1 MDWLLLGKNKLI
13 NIRKFAGPLLY
24 VLQAISVLVIAFVSF
39 RLANYDLRVPFNYT
53 GDSVVILMF
62 IKGLILNGW
71 AWVIPQLSAPFEMSA
86 AAFPLMTSFD
96 WMIMKGLSLF
106 TSEPG
111 LVLNLFW
118 LLTLVFSAWSAAVAL
133 GFLGVHR
140 AIALVAGVL
149 YAYLP
154 YALLRN
160 VAHLNLVYYLV
171 PFLSLLAIHITSGLR
186 AANGPWARRLMY
198 AACLAQGFNYIY
210 FSFFSVLLFGF
221 AAAYAYV
228 NSRSIDAVKVAV
240 VAIGLIIMGAAI
252 NLAPSF
258 YSWHKDGKPP
268 EMDYKHPVEAE
279 IYGAKIRRMIAP
291 HKDNP
296 VPIFGKWGQA
306 DISVGYPNENE
317 NVTARLGLA
326 GAAGFLLLLLVSLR
340 LVRPEEVA
348 GGKADTMSSLAA
360 LTLFTVLVITV
371 GGFGAIFNLAVAP
384 DIRAYNRFSVFVS
397 FFALAALGLILDR
410 YRRTSSR
417 VNWMLLV
424 PVFLVAC
431 FSLYDQLLDRAGL
444 LNTQD
449 NDMASYRAEKTLL
462 DRFAR
467 IYPSGVS
474 TLQLPMTGFPL
485 LSMHENMAS
494 YDHLRPF
501 LFSGNNM
508 RWSWPSFSQRHRAW
522 QDQISGLEGDAL
534 MKAAIYSGFGAIW
547 VDRSGYKDRAAALI
561 SGLQGAGAKLVLSD
575 DRHLIM
581 DLREAAEKLKATET
595 PKQFQDRKTFLEAPS
610 LTWVKGIYPLEHNPE
625 GREFHWSQAES
636 TAEIHNW
643 GSASWS
649 GILSFYVG
657 AGKNG
662 KFTVSAGGQSVSTS
676 ASGVPT
682 RLELPLTLKPSS
694 SVKVYFA
701 GEMGKIDLPPGE
713 TRDLH
718 FYLMDMQLQNSAQAA
733 KWKKKE
739 GNNEA

>member
-24 VLQAISVLVIAFVSF
+24 ALQAISVLVIAFVSF

-71 AWVIPQLSAPFEMSA
+71 TWDIPQLSAPYGMSA

-118 LLTLVFSAWSAAVAL
+118 LLTMVFSAWSAAVAL

-140 AIALVAGVL
+140 AVSLVAGVL
-149 YAYLP
+149 YAFLP

-171 PFLSLLAIHITSGLR
+171 PFLSLLAIHIASGLR
-186 AANGPWARRLMY
+186 AANGPWVRRVMY

-210 FSFFSVLLFGF
+210 FSFFAVLLFGF

-228 NSRSIDAVKVAV
+228 NSRSRAAVKVAA
-240 VAIGLIIMGAAI
+240 VAIGLIIGATAI

-268 EMDYKHPVEAE
+268 EMGYKHPAEAE
-279 IYGAKIRRMIAP
+279 IFGAKIRRMIAP

-296 VPIFGKWGQA
+296 VPIIGKWGQA

-340 LVRPEEVA
+340 LVRPDEVA
-348 GGKADTMSSLAA
+348 GDKADTMNSLAA
-360 LTLFTVLVITV
+360 LTLFAVLVITV

-474 TLQLPMTGFPL
+474 TLQLPMTGFPP

-501 LFSGNNM
+501 LFSDNNM

-522 QDQISGLEGDAL
+522 QEQISGLEGGAL

-595 PKQFQDRKTFLEAPS
+595 PKQFQDQKAFLEAPS

-625 GREFHWSQAES
+625 GRKFHWSQAES

-643 GSASWS
+643 GNAPWS

-694 SVKVYFA
+694 SVKVYFV

-718 FYLMDMQLQNSAQAA
+718 FYLMDMWLQADTVSESQLGVNGES
-733 KWKKKE
+733 
-739 GNNEA
+739 